1 MWSNPFRSFSHS
13 SLRLSTKITRWRI
26 GKDPFPSACDSCA
39 SCFAVSR
46 WPHPAGF
53 FKGTIMLPSI
63 RWCGQ
68 ILHLFFSL
76 CVSAPQRENSD
87 CRLLP
92 RLLPSSYFIILT
104 SSFTAGRRVF
114 CLLCRR
120 GLQELDLAGIRN
132 IAQQRSGLPRGLKG
146 WFRQGIALDK

>member
-1 MWSNPFRSFSHS
+1 MVFLFWSLASRSISAPLRPCGNSRAAGFFKDTIMLPSIRCCGRFSIRSFSHS

-63 RWCGQ
+63 RCCGQ
-68 ILHLFFSL
+68 ILHLFSPSASL
-76 CVSAPQRENSD
+76 RHSGRTRTAGFFPGCYPVH
-87 CRLLP
+87 
-92 RLLPSSYFIILT
+92 T
-104 SSFTAGRRVF
+104 SSF
-114 CLLCRR
+114 
-120 GLQELDLAGIRN
+120 
-132 IAQQRSGLPRGLKG
+132 
-146 WFRQGIALDK
+146 